1 MESQSRGIREL
12 RRCGRRESCRAAAAR
27 PGRGPCRD
35 SARASVALDDDRLPK
50 LHNVQAPAP
59 SGEVPRN
66 RPGSGSRLGRS
77 TEKAALREKNMKV
90 SKGGTKRI
98 RVGIIG
104 ANPDRGWAAQ
114 AHIPALKSLSD
125 QFECT
130 ELSTSRRESDDAAS
144 KLFGVPV
151 AFDNHQDLV
160 NSADVDVVAITVK
173 VPHHLELA
181 IAALNAGKAV
191 YCEWPLG
198 NGLKEAET
206 LAALAKQKGVLAV
219 AGLQARSAPAVAYVR
234 DLIKQGY
241 VGEVLSTTL
250 IGSGMGWGPT
260 VEPSNVYMND
270 KKNGATM
277 LSIALGH
284 AADALCHCVGEV
296 RELSAT
302 MTMRRTT
309 FTIAGTG
316 ERKPMAADDQVAVS
330 GLLEGGAAFSIHYRG
345 GSARGPNLLWERT
358 GAEGG
363 LRLTAP
369 GGPGQIFD
377 RTTRGGQGAQSSLE
391 ILPVP
396 QEYRWAPPQPGPG
409 TNVAQAYARFACDY
423 REGTHLCP
431 TFEDAV
437 TRHRMLSAIETA
449 AATGQRQR
457 LI

>member
-1 MESQSRGIREL
+1 LTGLIQIATAN
-12 RRCGRRESCRAAAAR
+12 RR
-27 PGRGPCRD
+27 
-35 SARASVALDDDRLPK
+35 
-50 LHNVQAPAP
+50 
-59 SGEVPRN
+59 
-66 RPGSGSRLGRS
+66 
-77 TEKAALREKNMKV
+77 
-90 SKGGTKRI
+90 SKKI

-104 ANPDRGWAAQ
+104 ADPDRGWAKQ
-114 AHIPALKSLSD
+114 AHIPALRSLFD
-125 QFECT
+125 DFEIT
-130 ELSTSRRESDDAAS
+130 ALSTTRRDSADAAS
-144 KLFGVPV
+144 KLFGVPL
-151 AFDNHQDLV
+151 AYDNHQELV
-160 NSADVDVVAITVK
+160 NSASVDVVAVTVK

-181 IAALNAGKAV
+181 TAALNARKAV

-206 LAALAKQKGVLAV
+206 LAALAKQHGVLAV
-219 AGLQARSAPAVAYVR
+219 AGLQARSAPSLAYVR

-250 IGSGMGWGPT
+250 IGSGMGWGST
-260 VEPSNVYMND
+260 ADPSLVYMND

-345 GSARGPNLLWERT
+345 GSSRGTNLLWEINGT
-358 GAEGG
+358 EGD
-363 LRLTAP
+363 LQLTAD
-369 GGPGQIFD
+369 GGQAQIFEL
-377 RTTRGGQGAQSSLE
+377 TVRGGKGAQSSLE

-396 QEYRWAPPQPGPG
+396 AEYRWAPPQPGPG
-409 TNVAQAYARFACDY
+409 TNVAQAYARFARDY

-457 LI
+457 LS